1 MQFVYNFAGGG
12 DAPKPMTKEK
22 TYYQSRQGVKPTT
35 TANLGFPNSSENGP
49 LKLYPSTD
57 VMPYTSIDGRAPTG
71 VERGMEA
78 PAGQSRK
85 GA

>member
-1 MQFVYNFAGGG
+1 MQFVDNFTGRG
-12 DAPKPMTKEK
+12 DAPKPMTKER
-22 TYYQSRQGVKPTT
+22 TCYQSRQGVKPTMT
-35 TANLGFPNSSENGP
+35 SNLGFKNSNEDG
-49 LKLYPSTD
+49 LWKLMPSTD
-57 VMPYTSIDGRAPTG
+57 VMPYTSIDGRPPTG